1 LPEAPPKKSKF
12 RFVVFLV
19 LVLLLAGG
27 GTGYYL
33 YSRGR
38 VSTDDAFI
46 DGHVYTVT
54 PRVAGYLTQV
64 LVEDNQRV
72 CKGDRLLVLD
82 PTEYQVSLA
91 EARAA
96 LASAEATLTSLELG
110 VPLQKSQT
118 EQQVKAAEAQAEALR
133 RSLERIR
140 QEERAAA
147 EEVRRTEAVHQQ
159 AKLDLQRMKVLAD
172 RGAVAQS
179 SLDTAQTNART
190 TQAQVGAA
198 RANLQTVAKQRAATE
213 SELDGLVANVRL
225 AATGEDVATIKDRQV
240 TAQKEQVRLA
250 QTRVEQ
256 AQLNLGY
263 TTISAPTD
271 GYVTKKAVEPGQM
284 VSRGQSLLAV
294 VPLDPKEL
302 WVTANLKETQ
312 LTHVRVGQPVEIRID
327 AYPDLKL
334 KGRIQSIMAGTGAAF
349 SLFPPE
355 NASGNFVKVVQRVP
369 VRIALEPEAGADP
382 PPLRVGMSVVP
393 TIFIDPKP

>member
-1 LPEAPPKKSKF
+1 LPEAPPKKSKS
-12 RFVVFLV
+12 RFIVFLV
-19 LVLLLAGG
+19 LVLLLVGG

-33 YSRGR
+33 YGQGR
-38 VSTDDAFI
+38 VSTDDAYI
-46 DGHVYTVT
+46 DGRVFVVT
-54 PRVAGYLTQV
+54 PRVGGYV
-64 LVEDNQRV
+64 VEVAVEDNQPV
-72 CKGDRLLVLD
+72 KKGQRLLVLD

-96 LASAEATLTSLELG
+96 LAAAEATLTSLELG

-147 EEVRRTEAVHQQ
+147 EEVRRAEAVHQQ
-159 AKLDLQRMKVLAD
+159 AQLDLQRMKILAA

-198 RANLQTVAKQRAATE
+198 RANLQTVAKQRASTE
-213 SELDGLVANVRL
+213 SELEGLLANVRL
-225 AATGEDVATIKDRQV
+225 AATGEDVAAIKDRQV
-240 TAQKEQVRLA
+240 AAQKEQVRLA
-250 QTRVEQ
+250 QARVEQ
-256 AQLNLGY
+256 AELNLSY
-263 TTISAPTD
+263 TTVASPAD
-271 GYVTKKAVEPGQM
+271 GHVTKKSVEPGQM
-284 VSRGQSLLAV
+284 VARGQSLLAV
-294 VPLDPKEL
+294 VPLEPKEL

-312 LTHVRVGQPVEIRID
+312 LTHVQVGQPVEIRVD
-327 AYPDLKL
+327 AYPGLKL
-334 KGRIQSIMAGTGAAF
+334 KGRVESIMAGTGAAF

-369 VRIALEPEAGADP
+369 VRIALEAGADP
-382 PPLRVGMSVVP
+382 PRLRLGMSVIP